1 MLKAS
6 ATKISDIEKKLTAL
20 EEEYPEV
27 AQLSMDSDMSMSADS
42 DMSMASDDGSIQRF
56 PAFEGKDL
64 DGNTV
69 KSDRTVLRQCCHRGE
84 LLVYHLQPL
93 RRRACRVGRAE
104 SRACREGR
112 RTHWC

>member
-69 KSDRTVLRQCCHRGE
+69 KSDEPVSYTHLGGVIASEIMLPPHAPEIYLDRATLWNAC
-84 LLVYHLQPL
+84 LLYT
-93 RRRACRVGRAE
+93 
-104 SRACREGR
+104 SRCV
-112 RTHWC
+112 